1 MYALLHALLSDR
13 KGDTV
18 FTCFGLW
25 HFGYI
30 AITVV
35 LIAILCRYLKGKPRA
50 AGARTATK
58 LIHVAFGLYI
68 ADFFLMPF
76 AYEQIDMEKLPFHVC
91 TAMCVMCFLSRHVPR
106 LKSYTLSLARLGFV
120 SNLVYLIYPAGVM
133 WHQVHPLCYRVV
145 QTLLFHSLMTAYG
158 YITLAYEGESLS
170 RQSLRRD
177 LVTVVGMT
185 LWAVLGNIL
194 YTGAAGTYDHAF
206 NWFFVT
212 ADPFG
217 ILDRKLAPFLMPF
230 LNVLAFMAVELSL
243 YGVFHCLR
251 KKE

>member
-1 MYALLHALLSDR
+1 
-13 KGDTV
+13 
-18 FTCFGLW
+18 
-25 HFGYI
+25 
-30 AITVV
+30 
-35 LIAILCRYLKGKPRA
+35 
-50 AGARTATK
+50 
-58 LIHVAFGLYI
+58 
-68 ADFFLMPF
+68 
-76 AYEQIDMEKLPFHVC
+76 
-91 TAMCVMCFLSRHVPR
+91 
-106 LKSYTLSLARLGFV
+106 
-120 SNLVYLIYPAGVM
+120 
-133 WHQVHPLCYRVV
+133 
-145 QTLLFHSLMTAYG
+145 MTAYG